1 MRNSFEYGINLG
13 TRGSKGLEV
22 RKSVVD
28 ENTAGWNNGGDS
40 DSKIYGEIGWMRNS
54 FEYEKDLRTRGPR
67 DWKCG
72 GRKYSRMEGVNSD
85 SNIYGEIASRSLILI
100 CIGEGEGAGNILWVE
115 KVHTCRQLG
124 CGSWT
129 P

>member
-1 MRNSFEYGINLG
+1 MRNSFEYRINLG

-40 DSKIYGEIGWMRNS
+40 DSKIYGEIGWKRNS
-54 FEYEKDLRTRGPR
+54 FEYKKDLRTRGPR

-72 GRKYSRMEGVNSD
+72 GRKYSRME
-85 SNIYGEIASRSLILI
+85 
-100 CIGEGEGAGNILWVE
+100 
-115 KVHTCRQLG
+115 
-124 CGSWT
+124 
-129 P
+129 